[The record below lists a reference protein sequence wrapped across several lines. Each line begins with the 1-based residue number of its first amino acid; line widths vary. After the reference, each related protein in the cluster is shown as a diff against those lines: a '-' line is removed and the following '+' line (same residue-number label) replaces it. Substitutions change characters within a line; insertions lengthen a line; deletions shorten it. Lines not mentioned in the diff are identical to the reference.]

1 MAIFIRLLF
10 VSLLLG
16 SLLGCGRAADIS
28 GNSSSSSAPVTTAI
42 VSEFSNNVKFRI
54 ESYNTFNDQGEVT
67 VKIVPNDFYSDYRVR
82 LKVKKIEGM
91 GEVAYSFKNIYTG
104 KTFYKDNFVT
114 TQAQF
119 SDLISVSEFTFF
131 PTVKGDAF
139 SVEIILGDASTAQII
154 SKETLTF
161 VAE

>member
-16 SLLGCGRAADIS
+16 SLLGCGRATDMS
-28 GNSSSSSAPVTTAI
+28 GNSNSSSTSVNTAI
-42 VSEFSNNVKFRI
+42 VSEFNNNVNFRI
-54 ESYNTFNDQGEVT
+54 EPYNTFNDQGEVT
-67 VKIVPNDFYSDYRVR
+67 VKIVPNNFYSDYRVSI
-82 LKVKKIEGM
+82 KVKRIKGM

-104 KTFYKDNFVT
+104 KTFYKDNCVT
-114 TQAQF
+114 THAQF
-119 SDLISVSEFTFF
+119 SDLISVSAFTFY

-139 SVEIILGDASTAQII
+139 SVEIMLSDASTPQIL
-154 SKETLTF
+154 SKTMTF